1 MKKEK
6 AIFSKYVLLGKKK
19 EGSID
24 SPHLGESQWCL
35 CWPRE
40 ASLKCLYIVRFRS
53 SDILENRRM
62 GREARA
68 VAVRGYEWGSGYR
81 RAGEWFG
88 FQLGRLNNR
97 MVMYL
102 IMEIMIRIY
111 MFITQSCPTLCNPMD
126 CSPLVPLSME
136 FSRQEYWSGLPFPS
150 LGIWIYTGA
159 KIQRIIHKSIF
170 L

>member
-24 SPHLGESQWCL
+24 SPHLDESQWCL

-40 ASLKCLYIVRFRS
+40 ASRKRLYIVRFCL
-53 SDILENRRM
+53 SDILENRGM
-62 GREARA
+62 GREGRS
-68 VAVRGYEWGSGYR
+68 VAVKGYEWGSGYR

-88 FQLGRLNNR
+88 FLWGRLNNR
-97 MVMYL
+97 TVMYL
-102 IMEIMIRIY
+102 IMEIIIRIY

-126 CSPLVPLSME
+126 CILPGSSVHEIFQARIREWAAIS
-136 FSRQEYWSGLPFPS
+136 FSRDMNLY
-150 LGIWIYTGA
+150 
-159 KIQRIIHKSIF
+159 RC
-170 L
+170 